1 MRIIIQRV
9 KSASVKI
16 DKQLINEISLG
27 FLLLVGIEDAD
38 SEFDLDYAVRKVSQ
52 MRIFNDAEDK
62 MNLSIQ
68 EISGEILSISQFTL
82 FADTRKGNR
91 PGFSAAGQPE
101 FASRMYD
108 KFNEKL
114 SERVP
119 VKAGVFGADMQIELI
134 NDGPVTIILD
144 TSEAR
149 PVKKNKEAQSK

>member
-16 DKQLINEISLG
+16 DKQLINEISQG

-108 KFNEKL
+108 MFNEKL
-114 SERVP
+114 NERVP
-119 VKAGVFGADMQIELI
+119 VKVGVFGADMQIELV

-149 PVKKNKEAQSK
+149 PVKKSKEAQSK

>member
-16 DKQLINEISLG
+16 EEQLINEISQG